1 MENNSIL
8 DMYMRQV
15 NIDESTDNPNATIGE
30 KIDDEI
36 AAAMREMRSSE
47 LDMVNS
53 YRNNYPNA
61 DMTTFK
67 SEISPIKVG
76 IKRIYCPKCGK
87 EVVTTA
93 PERKNPVTGE
103 VIQRFDCECGYKCN
117 LDSKYPKLVYLDE
130 DNNEIKF

>member
-15 NIDESTDNPNATIGE
+15 NIDESNGYNSDR
-30 KIDDEI
+30 IDEDTAKAVNEL
-36 AAAMREMRSSE
+36 RSSE
-47 LDMVNS
+47 LDMVNV
-53 YRNNYPNA
+53 YRNAYPNA

-67 SEISPIKVG
+67 TEISPLKVG
-76 IKRIYCPKCGK
+76 VKRIYCPKCGK
-87 EVVTTA
+87 EVITTF

-103 VIQRFDCECGYKCN
+103 IIQRFECECGYKCN
-117 LDSKYPKLVYLDE
+117 LDGKYPKLVYLDE